1 MSVVEYDPDDAPKIW
16 DEDTVI
22 AITEFEYEK
31 AERGGKYQP
40 PSDAQVTVMQAYIS
54 SSELSTFK
62 WLELGEKFINKRLN
76 NDREWHARVWEA
88 LADHEG
94 GE

>member
-62 WLELGEKFINKRLN
+62 WLELGEKFINKLN